1 MIYIFLRGKLNKK
14 YFFKQIISNYQHQL
28 LKFIKENYIK
38 KKISLSIEEIKENI
52 ESISEK
58 NKKEYNKLFNNPE
71 EYLLGN
77 KENIEEE
84 DFLKDIIIIPTEIPQ
99 FDNKITF
106 FYGLDKNYI
115 TNVKKEI
122 MNTIFSYYYLDE
134 LFYNYDFCIIKKYY
148 LNNYLNCTE
157 QLDSKKLNFP
167 SIIKNY
173 INNFEPPL
181 FVKKFNNYVL
191 DPYFSISH
199 SYIKNESLKSN
210 PFNFYNF

>member
-1 MIYIFLRGKLNKK
+1 MPIIIESQKAFNDLKLNSSISEFSKFLDKLFSLILEEHSLLYKLNKK

-106 FYGLDKNYI
+106 FYDLDKNYI

-134 LFYNYDFCIIKKYY
+134 LFYNYDFCIIKY
-148 LNNYLNCTE
+148 
-157 QLDSKKLNFP
+157 
-167 SIIKNY
+167 
-173 INNFEPPL
+173 
-181 FVKKFNNYVL
+181 FVFLWYA
-191 DPYFSISH
+191 
-199 SYIKNESLKSN
+199 
-210 PFNFYNF
+210 